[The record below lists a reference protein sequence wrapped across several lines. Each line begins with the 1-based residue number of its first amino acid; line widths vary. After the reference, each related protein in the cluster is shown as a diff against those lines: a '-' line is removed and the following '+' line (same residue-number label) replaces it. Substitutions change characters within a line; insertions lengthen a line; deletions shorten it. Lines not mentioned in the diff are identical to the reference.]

1 MGGERCVGDPGY
13 QAEEP
18 LCRWRREWPHCRDL
32 LQTRH
37 EEAGSSEETVMLET
51 EAARESE
58 PNTRRTDAVND
69 AAHVHR
75 SRAGL

>member
-37 EEAGSSEETVMLET
+37 EEAGSSEETVMLGTQRQPE
-51 EAARESE
+51 RQ
-58 PNTRRTDAVND
+58 NTRAQKSKGGFAFLV
-69 AAHVHR
+69 
-75 SRAGL
+75 